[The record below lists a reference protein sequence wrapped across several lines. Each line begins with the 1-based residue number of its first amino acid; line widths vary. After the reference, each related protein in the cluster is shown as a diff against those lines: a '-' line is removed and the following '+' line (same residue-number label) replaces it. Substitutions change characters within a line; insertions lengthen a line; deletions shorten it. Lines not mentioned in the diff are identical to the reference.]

1 MHTIK
6 SVGVLSVAK
15 ILGVLYFALGLIFMP
30 IFLLAGLAGMMAG
43 GREAAFSGITGIV
56 LAIMMPVLYGGL
68 GFVMGAI
75 MAFLYNLVA
84 KWLGGIEVQV
94 QAPPTMASSLV
105 G

>member
-15 ILGVLYFALGLIFMP
+15 IMGVMYFALGLIFMP

-43 GREAAFSGITGIV
+43 GREAALGGITGLV

-94 QAPPTMASSLV
+94 QAPSAMASSSIV
-105 G
+105 

>member
-15 ILGVLYFALGLIFMP
+15 IMGVLYFALGLIFVP
-30 IFLLAGLAGMMAG
+30 IFLLAGAGMMAA
-43 GREAAFSGITGIV
+43 GREATFSGIMGLV
-56 LAIMMPVLYGGL
+56 LAIMMPVLYGGM